1 MKILSKILLL
11 SGLFLTACT
20 STQENKFQRSYDEQ
34 ILAAGIV
41 GDKLV
46 VLGKTYDYE
55 FEGKD
60 NISAFSTILS
70 FEKNYHKRL
79 SDRYPEIM
87 LEKEHKNDNPS
98 VSFIYRAVMPAN
110 KLSQKEQQQLLT
122 VDKIRNETPF
132 RIGRENNEPS
142 DALYAWAL
150 LDGGRVISVSNRN
163 ELIQKLKF
171 SQPFNIAK
179 ANQEVWITQTH
190 QTNSGKVLEAV
201 VTEPLSI
208 IFLPIALIGQI
219 PLLLLS
225 VGN

>member
-11 SGLFLTACT
+11 SSLFLTACT
-20 STQENKFQRSYDEQ
+20 STQENKVQRSYDEQ
-34 ILAAGIV
+34 ILAAGVV
-41 GDKLV
+41 GNKLV

-87 LEKEHKNDNPS
+87 LEKEHRNDNPS

-110 KLSQKEQQQLLT
+110 KLSQKEQQQLLA
-122 VDKIRNETPF
+122 VDKIRNEAPF

-179 ANQEVWITQTH
+179 ANQDVWVTQTR
-190 QTNSGKVLEAV
+190 QTNTGKVLEAV

-225 VGN
+225 VGS

>member
-1 MKILSKILLL
+1 MRILSKIFLL
-11 SGLFLTACT
+11 SSLFLTACT
-20 STQENKFQRSYDEQ
+20 STQENKIQRSYDEQ
-34 ILAAGIV
+34 ILAAGII
-41 GDKLV
+41 GNKLV

-87 LEKEHKNDNPS
+87 LEKEHRNDSPS
-98 VSFIYRAVMPAN
+98 VSFIYRAVMPA
-110 KLSQKEQQQLLT
+110 SQKEQQQLLT

-132 RIGRENNEPS
+132 RIGRENSEPS

-150 LDGGRVISVSNRN
+150 LDNGRVISVSNRN

-179 ANQEVWITQTH
+179 ANQDVWITQTR